1 MGTLAACILLA
12 SAATGPA
19 GSTLAPSAA
28 SPFDT
33 ASPLG
38 QAVIDGAIAEDLFR
52 LQRMFASTPA
62 QFPARGIPAPVRAAF
77 VQPFATPE
85 IARALAGLATA
96 DAAARPIRAVARHAA
111 ASFGTGSDRSD
122 DRSTV
127 QAFDP
132 QRAIFA
138 LDFLL
143 NGAAIHVRPA
153 LEAAGVPTDPA
164 ARAQW
169 ARRAMGFARL
179 STARGNAV
187 PEAVAAAIQAA
198 MTLDRDALVRAAG
211 HLDEAIDPGTDWK
224 AFEAEPLPE
233 ELAGA
238 VDGAVLTTH
247 FVPELGWM
255 VVGGIGQNRY
265 DMSRVAAVLDPGGD
279 DRYEWSG
286 AEVGDRLVVDL
297 GGDDRYATIGDDPFA
312 GPAGAAFGVSFIDDH
327 AGNDTYAG
335 TRNALGSAFFG
346 VGILLDR
353 AGNDRFEGG
362 EWTIGSGWAG
372 IGALLDL
379 AGDDL
384 HRSEQFS
391 QGCGGPGG
399 VGILLDVAGNDRHRA
414 DGRAPSAYG
423 LTGDSCS
430 FSQGCGFGYRTGGI
444 GGTGLLADL
453 AGDDRYDCGEFGQG
467 CGYFLSMGILLDG
480 SGRDTYLGNRYAQG
494 AAAHQAFGVL
504 IEDAGDDL
512 FVSVTA
518 AGQGAGWDM
527 AVGALIDAAGNDT
540 YRADGLSQ
548 GAAAQQAIGILLD
561 RAGDDDYRAAGRSQG
576 QADDNRYHW
585 ESTRCTSAGILV
597 DRAGSD
603 RFSLDV
609 PAGARTVT
617 GDRARTDGGSQWGVR
632 VTR

>member
-12 SAATGPA
+12 SAVSGPA
-19 GSTLAPSAA
+19 GSATAPSLA
-28 SPFDT
+28 SPFD
-33 ASPLG
+33 AYSPLG
-38 QAVIDGAIAEDLFR
+38 DAVAAGAVAEDLFR
-52 LQRMFASTPA
+52 LQRMFASTPM
-62 QFPARGIPAPVRAAF
+62 QFPARGMPAPVRAAF

-85 IARALAGLATA
+85 IARALANRAVADTAT
-96 DAAARPIRAVARHAA
+96 RPIRAVARHAA
-111 ASFGTGSDRSD
+111 ASFGTHTDRGD

-143 NGAAIHVRPA
+143 NGAAIHLRPA
-153 LEAAGVPTDPA
+153 LDAAGVPADAA

-169 ARRAMGFARL
+169 ARRAIGFARA

-187 PEAVAAAIQAA
+187 PEVVAAAIQSA
-198 MTLDRDALVRAAG
+198 MALDREALVRAAG
-211 HLDEAIDPGTDWK
+211 HLDEAIDPGTDWGS
-224 AFEAEPLPE
+224 FDAEPLPE
-233 ELAGA
+233 ELTGA

-255 VVGGIGQNRY
+255 VVGGTGPNRY
-265 DMSRVAAVLDPGGD
+265 DMSRVAAVFDPGGD

-286 AEVGDRLVVDL
+286 TEVGDRLVVDL
-297 GGDDRYATIGDDPFA
+297 AGDDRYVTTGEDPFA

-327 AGNDTYAG
+327 AGNDTYSGA
-335 TRNALGSAFFG
+335 RNAIGAGFFG

-353 AGNDRFEGG
+353 AGNDRFDGG
-362 EWTIGSGWAG
+362 EWSIGSGWAG
-372 IGALLDL
+372 IGALVDL

-399 VGILLDVAGNDRHRA
+399 VGILLDVSGNDRHRA

-423 LTGDSCS
+423 LPGDSCS

-444 GGTGLLADL
+444 GGTGLFADL

-504 IEDAGDDL
+504 LEDGGDDL
-512 FVSVTA
+512 FVSITA

-527 AVGALIDAAGNDT
+527 AVGVLLDASGSDA

-548 GAAAQQAIGILLD
+548 GAAAQQAIGVLLD
-561 RAGDDDYRAAGRSQG
+561 LACDDDYRATGKSQG

-585 ESTRCTSAGILV
+585 ESTRCTSAGILI
-597 DRAGSD
+597 DRAGAD

-617 GDRARTDGGSQWGVR
+617 GDRTRTDGGSQWGVR